1 LKTQH
6 KKHHEGQASA
16 LPGGGI
22 HDTFDLAARARIAV
36 AARTISSAKV
46 VGWFACVEVVVEDV
60 LLHEIYNVRSVFELK
75 AARSTSTRSS
85 SIGAVPALTSRA
97 APSKK
102 VVSNKVRLS
111 IFLQSSFSVVHAPFQ
126 ARALCVATELCSL
139 PAEVAEPTPE
149 ARNKL
154 KLELI
159 FCMFFLFVP
168 RLDHVTCVASAACSF
183 LMTQEH
189 RFQY

>member
-1 LKTQH
+1 MKTQH

-22 HDTFDLAARARIAV
+22 LDIFGRAARARIAV

-60 LLHEIYNVRSVFELK
+60 LLHEIYNVRLVFELK

-111 IFLQSSFSVVHAPFQ
+111 IFFQSSFSVLHAPFQ
-126 ARALCVATELCSL
+126 ARALCSYGVVLA
-139 PAEVAEPTPE
+139 
-149 ARNKL
+149 ARRTNTSSRSTQQPQ
-154 KLELI
+154 I
-159 FCMFFLFVP
+159 RTDFLYVFSVC
-168 RLDHVTCVASAACSF
+168 T
-183 LMTQEH
+183 
-189 RFQY
+189 